1 MDDLANT
8 EVTRGRRVSKR
19 KLLIGFGIFLVLL
32 VVVATTTLIYK
43 RSQGNTLPKDVKSQV
58 SGFQPYYFSK
68 NEQLPS
74 GLKIDRSSI
83 RYELGTLFF
92 KLSTPDGKSVT
103 VSQQSVPKEFS
114 AEGGS
119 FIGKESVDTKNGK
132 ATISYVEG
140 RTSAFMITN
149 DRKTMVILNSN
160 QAIETD
166 TIRSILSSLNSI

>member
-1 MDDLANT
+1 MDDLATT
-8 EVTRGRRVSKR
+8 EVTKRRRVSKK
-19 KLLIGFGIFLVLL
+19 KLLLGFSIFLALLL
-32 VVVATTTLIYK
+32 VVASTTLIYK
-43 RSQGNTLPKDVKSQV
+43 RSQSNALPKDVKSQV

-68 NEQLPS
+68 SGQLPT

-92 KLSTPDGKSVT
+92 TLTSPDGKSIT
-103 VSQQSVPKEFS
+103 VSQQAVPKEFS
-114 AEGGS
+114 AEGGN

-132 ATISYVEG
+132 ATISYVQG

-166 TIRSILSSLNSI
+166 IIRSILSELSGV